1 MIENGFSVFF
11 LLSLVASGVALARLF
26 WADRKRISAALS
38 GDLMRAEAA
47 TLCAVS
53 QRPTAEVPWV
63 AQRLL
68 VGDWQEAAP
77 VADESDFWSFT
88 FLKERPRQLS
98 LPFANAA

>member
-11 LLSLVASGVALARLF
+11 LLSLLASGAALARLF
-26 WADRKRISAALS
+26 WADRARISAALS
-38 GDLMRAEAA
+38 GDLMRAEAG

-68 VGDWQEAAP
+68 VGDWQEPAP
-77 VADESDFWSFT
+77 SEQESEFWAFT
-88 FLKERPRQLS
+88 FLRERPRQLS
-98 LPFANAA
+98 LPFANVG